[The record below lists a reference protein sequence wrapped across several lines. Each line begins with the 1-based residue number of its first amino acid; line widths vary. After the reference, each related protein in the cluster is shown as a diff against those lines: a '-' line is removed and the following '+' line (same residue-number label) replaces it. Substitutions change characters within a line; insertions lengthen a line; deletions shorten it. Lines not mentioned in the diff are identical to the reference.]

1 MSYPILKLKSGK
13 TQSIS
18 RRHPWIFSGALQN
31 YTFDLKNGDV
41 VYIADHRGEIL
52 ATTHYSDG
60 SIACRIL
67 SFSKVEIDSDFY
79 AHRIQ
84 AALFIREQSGLTDN
98 DSTNAYRLIH
108 AEGDQLPGLVIDFY
122 NGVAVVQTHSAG
134 MTRDFELIKK
144 ALQDSL
150 ASRLVHVIHKSAD
163 KNSKIIAL
171 DEDIPAA
178 VEILEHGNAFEVN
191 YKTGQKTGFFLD
203 QRENRALSAKYA
215 KGKRVLNAFCYS
227 GGFSIYALKAGAEM
241 VHSLDSSAKAM
252 HLVDENLKLNK
263 LDEGRHKSITA
274 DALDYLN
281 SDEARDQQY
290 DVIILDPPAFA
301 KHRSARHK
309 AVQAY
314 KRLNARALSI
324 MKPGGILITF
334 SCSQV
339 VTPDLFNN
347 TIAAAAIEANRHV
360 RILHHL
366 HQPEDHPIS
375 IFHPEGEYLKGLV
388 LSVSE

>member
-1 MSYPILKLKSGK
+1 MSYPTLKLKPGK

-18 RRHPWIFSGALQN
+18 RRHPWIFSGALQ
-31 YTFDLKNGDV
+31 FHKIDLKNGDV
-41 VYIADHRGEIL
+41 ISIADHQDNIL
-52 ATTHYSDG
+52 ATAHYSDG
-60 SIACRIL
+60 SIAARIL
-67 SFSKVEIDSDFY
+67 AFAEVEINSDFY
-79 AHRIQ
+79 AERIKS
-84 AALFIREQSGLTDN
+84 ALQLRSQSGLTN
-98 DSTNAYRLIH
+98 SESITAYRLIH

-134 MTRDFELIKK
+134 MTRDFELIKE
-144 ALQDSL
+144 ALQKSL
-150 ASRLVHVIHKSAD
+150 GNLLVHVIHKSAD
-163 KNSKIIAL
+163 KNNETIIS
-171 DEDIPAA
+171 DKNIPDS
-178 VEILEHGNAFEVN
+178 VEILEHGNLFEVN

-215 KGKRVLNAFCYS
+215 TGKRVLNAFCYS

-252 HLVDENLKLNK
+252 QLVDENLKLNN
-263 LDEGRHKSITA
+263 LGGNHHLSITA
-274 DALDYLN
+274 DALEYLN
-281 SDEARDQQY
+281 SDEARDQDY

-388 LSVSE
+388 LSVS

>member
-18 RRHPWIFSGALQN
+18 RRHPWIFSGALQFHK
-31 YTFDLKNGDV
+31 FDLKNGDV
-41 VYIADHRGEIL
+41 IYIANHQDNIL
-52 ATTHYSDG
+52 ATAHFSDG
-60 SIACRIL
+60 SIAARIL
-67 SFSKVEIDSDFY
+67 AFAEVEINSDFY
-79 AHRIQ
+79 AERIKS
-84 AALFIREQSGLTDN
+84 AFAIRSQSGLTNSDL
-98 DSTNAYRLIH
+98 TNAYRLIN

-134 MTRDFELIKK
+134 MTRDFELIKE
-144 ALQDSL
+144 ALHKTL
-150 ASRLVHVIHKSAD
+150 GNRLNNVVHKSAEKSNTNLSD
-163 KNSKIIAL
+163 
-171 DEDIPAA
+171 DTDIPPTIN
-178 VEILEHGNAFEVN
+178 ILEHGNVFVVN
-191 YKTGQKTGFFLD
+191 HQTGQKTGFFLD

-252 HLVDENLKLNK
+252 QLVDENLEANSLT
-263 LDEGRHKSITA
+263 GSHHQSITA
-274 DALDYLN
+274 DALEYLN
-281 SDEARDQQY
+281 SDEARDQDY

-388 LSVSE
+388 LAVS

>member
-18 RRHPWIFSGALQN
+18 RRHPWIFSGALQPHT
-31 YTFDLKNGDV
+31 YDLQNGDV
-41 VYIADHRGEIL
+41 VYIADNQSNIL
-52 ATTHYSDG
+52 ATAHYSDG

-67 SFSKVEIDSDFY
+67 GFSKVEINSEFY
-79 AHRIQ
+79 AARLK
-84 AALFIREQSGLTDN
+84 AAFQVREQSGLTQSD
-98 DSTNAYRLIH
+98 DTNAYRLIH

-134 MTRDFELIKK
+134 MSRDFEFIKK
-144 ALQDSL
+144 ALKESL
-150 ASRLVHVIHKSAD
+150 GSRLNHIVQKSAD
-163 KNSKIIAL
+163 KMGAPISLNEG
-171 DEDIPAA
+171 DPTT
-178 VEILEHGNAFEVN
+178 VHILEHGNAFEVN
-191 YKTGQKTGFFLD
+191 YLTGQKTGFFLD

-215 KGKRVLNAFCYS
+215 KDKRILNAFCYS

-252 HLVDENLKLNK
+252 QLVEQNLKLNG
-263 LDEGRHKSITA
+263 LDASNHKSITA

-281 SDEARDQQY
+281 SDEACDQAY

-309 AVQAY
+309 AIQAY

-339 VTPDLFNN
+339 VTTELFNS

-388 LSVSE
+388 LAVN

>member
-18 RRHPWIFSGALQN
+18 RRHPWIFSGALQSHN
-31 YTFDLKNGDV
+31 FELENGDT
-41 VYIADHRGEIL
+41 VYISDHQEEII
-52 ATTHYSDG
+52 ATAHYSDG
-60 SIACRIL
+60 SIAARIL
-67 SFSKVEIDSDFY
+67 AFHKVEIDSDFY
-79 AHRIQ
+79 GSRIR
-84 AALFIREQSGLTDN
+84 AAFEIRTQSGLTQSI
-98 DSTNAYRLIH
+98 STNAYRLIH

-122 NGVAVVQTHSAG
+122 NGVAVVQSHSAG
-134 MTRDFELIKK
+134 MSRDFELIKE
-144 ALQDSL
+144 ALQNTLVD
-150 ASRLVHVIHKSAD
+150 RLDQIIHKSAD
-163 KNSKIIAL
+163 KGRIHSTTPNGNHST
-171 DEDIPAA
+171 
-178 VEILEHGNAFEVN
+178 VSILEHDNSFEVN
-191 YKTGQKTGFFLD
+191 YMTGQKTGFFLD

-215 KGKRVLNAFCYS
+215 KGKKVLNAFCYS
-227 GGFSIYALKAGAEM
+227 GGFSIYALKAGAAM

-252 HLVDENLKLNK
+252 QLVDENLKLNG
-263 LDEGRHKSITA
+263 LGEANHQSITT
-274 DALDYLN
+274 DALEYLN
-281 SDEARDQQY
+281 SDEAREHEY

-388 LSVSE
+388 LAVN

>member
-18 RRHPWIFSGALQN
+18 RRHPWIFSGALQSHN
-31 YTFDLKNGDV
+31 FDLRNGDV
-41 VYIADHRGEIL
+41 VYVADHQTNIL
-52 ATTHYSDG
+52 ATAHYSDG

-67 SFSKVEIDSDFY
+67 AFDKVEIDSEFY
-79 AHRIQ
+79 ASRIK
-84 AALFIREQSGLTDN
+84 AAFQIREQSGLTQN
-98 DSTNAYRLIH
+98 ASTNAYRLIH

-134 MTRDFELIKK
+134 MSRDFELIKK
-144 ALQDSL
+144 ALQASL
-150 ASRLVHVIHKSAD
+150 TILLNHVIHKSAD
-163 KNSKIIAL
+163 KSSTPP
-171 DEDIPAA
+171 PASA
-178 VEILEHGNAFEVN
+178 PDATTVQILEHDNAFKVN
-191 YKTGQKTGFFLD
+191 YLTGQKTGFFLD

-252 HLVDENLKLNK
+252 QLVDENLRLNGF
-263 LDEGRHKSITA
+263 DGSHHESITA

-281 SDEARDQQY
+281 SDEAREQAY

-388 LSVSE
+388 LAVN